1 MIKLF
6 AMDLDG
12 TLLNNDSKL
21 DKKVIDSLQRLDDEG
36 IKFVFCSGRAK
47 PSVDYIT
54 SLTGFD
60 NPTVANNGA
69 IASMNKDNIIYE
81 NYLTYKDIEKLTNY
95 CENYKLVYHFY
106 DQKTYYSNRIRS
118 ERFKHLKKDSDYG
131 MNYQVNFSFS
141 ENPLE
146 ELKKRGKNAFKFQI
160 FPKKS
165 DLITRDEIL
174 EDIKKLNK
182 NLYITS
188 SNDRVIEIMQKNVDK
203 FQAICELCDYLGISK
218 DEIATI
224 GDGDNDIPMLKGAKM
239 SFAVKN
245 ANDSV
250 KDIVDYIVSSN
261 YEFGIIEAIEKV
273 IRFNKNV

>member
-12 TLLNNDSKL
+12 TLLDNDSKL
-21 DKKVIDSLQRLDDEG
+21 DKKVIKSLQKLDDEG

-47 PSVDYIT
+47 PSVDYLI

-60 NPTVANNGA
+60 NPTIANNGA
-69 IASMNKDNIIYE
+69 IASISKENIIYE
-81 NYLTYKDIEKLTNY
+81 NYLTYKDMEKLIGY
-95 CENYKLVYHFY
+95 CEEYKLVYHFY
-106 DQKTYYSNRIRS
+106 DQKTYYSNRIRP

-141 ENPLE
+141 ENPLD
-146 ELKKRGKNAFKFQI
+146 ELKKRKNHAFKFQI
-160 FPKKS
+160 FPS
-165 DLITRDEIL
+165 EYDPITRDEIL
-174 EDIKKLNK
+174 KDIKQLNK

-218 DEIATI
+218 DEIAAI

-239 SFAVKN
+239 SFAVEN

-250 KDIVDYIVSSN
+250 KDIVDFVVSPN
-261 YEFGIIEAIEKV
+261 YEFGIIEAVDKV
-273 IRFNKNV
+273 IKENKNV